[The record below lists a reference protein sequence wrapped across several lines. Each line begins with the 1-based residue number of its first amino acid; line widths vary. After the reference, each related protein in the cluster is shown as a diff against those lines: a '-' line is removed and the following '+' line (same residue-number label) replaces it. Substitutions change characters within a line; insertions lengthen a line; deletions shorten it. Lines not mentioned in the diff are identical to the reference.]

1 MRTREAGLRA
11 PCRQRHSEQVARTHA
26 LERSLAL
33 ALLSATVSGWRSS
46 CAADLSVREGVE
58 QKKAGPKLKSPV
70 PAGDSTSQLRAL
82 IADEKAPPSV
92 LFGYL
97 NRPTPPR
104 MPAVQSRDGALV
116 FSEASSTDEAEIQ
129 RALSEQDVAPW
140 SDREGPPTQ
149 RPQSAPPQMPSRSQQ
164 ENAELTGTLTRIDG
178 PNAGRVVALRAEQLT
193 IGRSQRADLHL
204 TEEGVSRKHARVCWI
219 NDSYVLEDLRSQNGT
234 FVWGKPVSAARLRQG
249 DLIRIGPVATL
260 RFCWMDEHQKNL
272 IEDLYESSVR
282 DPLTGAFN
290 RRHFGERLE
299 SELAYATR
307 HTTDLSLLLLDIDYF
322 KKINDTYG
330 HLEGDRVLRELT
342 RACHHGLRTEDMFA
356 RYGGEEFAVLLRGV
370 PISGAARAAE
380 RLRQAIA
387 EQVFVGQPPLSV
399 SVSVG
404 CASMTCVDEPS
415 PAGLV
420 HLADQRLYEAKQAG
434 RGRVVAEG
442 FVSRDS
448 SRRR

>member
-1 MRTREAGLRA
+1 M
-11 PCRQRHSEQVARTHA
+11 
-26 LERSLAL
+26 
-33 ALLSATVSGWRSS
+33 
-46 CAADLSVREGVE
+46 
-58 QKKAGPKLKSPV
+58 
-70 PAGDSTSQLRAL
+70 PADSTSQLRAL
-82 IADEKAPPSV
+82 IAEGAAPPSV

-97 NRPTPPR
+97 TRPTAPQ
-104 MPAVQSRDGALV
+104 MPAVQPVTGAPASSEALV
-116 FSEASSTDEAEIQ
+116 VDDAEIQ
-129 RALSEQDVAPW
+129 RALSQQDVAPW
-140 SDREGPPTQ
+140 SDRESPPTQ
-149 RPQSAPPQMPSRSQQ
+149 RPLTVPPDMPTRSSQ
-164 ENAELTGTLTRIDG
+164 AGAALTGTLTRIDG
-178 PNAGRVVALRAEQLT
+178 PSAGRVFALRSEQLT

-204 TEEGVSRKHARVCWI
+204 TEEGVSRKHARICWI
-219 NDSYVLEDLRSQNGT
+219 QDSYVLEDLRSQNGT
-234 FVWGKPVSAARLRQG
+234 FVWGKPVTVARVRQG

-272 IEDLYESSVR
+272 IEELYESSVR

-299 SELAYATR
+299 SELAYANR
-307 HTTDLSLLLLDIDYF
+307 HSAELSLLLLDIDYF

-342 RACHHGLRTEDMFA
+342 HACHHGLRTEDMFA

-370 PISGAARAAE
+370 PIAGAARAAE

-387 EQVFVGQPPLSV
+387 EQVFVGEPPLSV

-404 CASMTCVDEPS
+404 CASMSCLDEPT

-442 FVSRDS
+442 FVSREP